1 MYKLHSF
8 FGSETTQLEFKEF
21 CLKIN
26 KNELINNEKI
36 ITMIENDTIDECL
49 QYLIQYNLKE
59 YINCLIPKYLT
70 CFGSASM
77 NGEIIIGVND
87 YGEITGIP
95 IHNSINIKNIKNNLL
110 NCIKNTIN
118 INVKSNTENLYKYIN
133 IKFHKL
139 EIDDN
144 ILNKQDEIYEYY
156 EKYCE
161 KIIENNDIISDYYHK
176 KALWSNELQRY
187 CTKLSNIVNT
197 TKSRNELIEYFKI
210 KNKDKNNKNELIEL
224 LLTKKVII
232 VPRGMKIAEELKNKK
247 GIIYWLTEYK
257 DAMVRMML
265 EKKPK
270 KPTNIYS
277 INLYNHFL
285 RLSPLTQRLLK
296 NNYDYYILKIQF
308 NLETIH
314 DELSYKYSKN
324 DKWITRCRTIV
335 DGNPCCF

>member
-8 FGSETTQLEFKEF
+8 FGSETTDLEFKEF

-36 ITMIENDTIDECL
+36 INMIENDSIDECL

-59 YINCLIPKYLT
+59 YINCLVPKYLT

-77 NGEIIIGVND
+77 NGEIVIGVND

-95 IHNSINIKNIKNNLL
+95 IHDTLNIKNIKKNLL
-110 NCIKNTIN
+110 NSIKNTIN
-118 INVKSNTENLYKYIN
+118 QNVKSKISDLHNYIT
-133 IKFHKL
+133 IKFEKL

-144 ILNKQDEIYEYY
+144 ILNKQDEIYELY

-176 KALWSNELQRY
+176 KALWTNELQRY

-197 TKSRNELIEYFKI
+197 TKSRNELIEYI
-210 KNKDKNNKNELIEL
+210 RVNNKDINNQRELVDL

-232 VPRGMKIAEELKNKK
+232 VPRGMKIVEALKNKK

-265 EKKPK
+265 DKKPK

-277 INLYNHFL
+277 VNLYNHFM
-285 RLSPLTQRLLK
+285 RLTPLTQRLLK

-308 NLETIH
+308 NLQNID
-314 DELSYKYSKN
+314 DEILYKYNKN
-324 DKWITRCRTIV
+324 NKWITRCRTII